1 MRNICPGKIWT
12 SYLVVGRIMH
22 VRSTMPTTDFKHK
35 IQCGTYCRPD
45 LTHGQSTCSA
55 GCAQGVAYIYYCF
68 HRITEWNNLLNKATN
83 NNNYC
88 FCYCSWCPKVK
99 FAKLEHISKAHIPV
113 TPVVKKGHTRT
124 WSRRTYLALNAFLA
138 FVHTTFSSYKSMP
151 LQSQCEDHQI
161 LETAPDISFFFSFW
175 PRATI

>member
-1 MRNICPGKIWT
+1 MW
-12 SYLVVGRIMH
+12 
-22 VRSTMPTTDFKHK
+22 
-35 IQCGTYCRPD
+35 D
-45 LTHGQSTCSA
+45 LLQTGLDTHGRSTCSA
-55 GCAQGVAYIYYCF
+55 GCAQGVAYIYCYRF

-83 NNNYC
+83 NINYC

-138 FVHTTFSSYKSMP
+138 FVHATFRSHKSMP

-161 LETAPDISFFFSFW
+161 LETAPDISFFFFSAPCNNLSTSRKSQEFCFC
-175 PRATI
+175 ALQHQV